1 MGMFDTIIFS
11 RDSLSNIDER
21 VDKYLSLIGDSE
33 IAFQTK
39 DFDCLLSTYK
49 VQNNQLFYRIF
60 ERKWV
65 ESGGMFGGYMEEVS
79 SSLEKQDKTATIYA
93 YDSLENDVADIWIEF
108 KVIFING
115 VVDKIELFK
124 FEETCPKSRLEREK
138 NLLQEMKEYQDYK
151 KTIRGKIAIFFKDKI
166 HRFLNKISKTLRKLA
181 IQLDKLNF
189 KIKL

>member
-65 ESGGMFGGYMEEVS
+65 ESGGMFGGHMEEVS
-79 SSLEKQDKTATIYA
+79 SSLEKQDKTATIHA
-93 YDSLENDVADIWIEF
+93 YDSLENDIADIWIEF

-138 NLLQEMKEYQDYK
+138 EFLQEMKEYQDYR
-151 KTIRGKIAIFFKDKI
+151 KTIRGKITIFFKDKI
-166 HRFLNKISKTLRKLA
+166 YKLLHKVSQILRKVVSLV
-181 IQLDKLNF
+181 DKLKF
-189 KIKL
+189 KL